1 MFDVTAAPF
10 AFPALQQK
18 QVYMDNAG
26 GSQVLGTVVESIRS
40 YLLNT
45 NVQLG
50 ATYPIS
56 KASTSAYMKGYEAGA
71 KFINAEPEEISIGV
85 STTQLLHNLSTA
97 LKFEPGDE
105 LILSKLNHEANTAPW
120 GKNRHAIEADCQM
133 ALLSDRTRLVA
144 CPHASNITGTIS
156 PIREIADAVHAHPRA
171 LLCVD
176 GVALAP
182 HRQVDVKALGVD
194 FYVSAPPLL
203 KVKNEKAFSWYKVY
217 GPHLA
222 QLYASTRIHDQIQS
236 LAHFFK
242 ATDTLDLK
250 LNLASAN
257 YELTQSIPHVV
268 EYFGSNPAATWAAMA
283 AHEERLQEILLAFL
297 TADERITIIGDPSPA
312 QDRRVPVISFII
324 RGMGSQQLVEAVEAR
339 TVYGFRSGHMYSH
352 RLLADVC
359 GLANVEDGVVRVSFL
374 HYNTA
379 EAEVRGLVEVLG
391 QVLGVWPSQS
401 RAMPRMVCLSDV
413 RLY

>member
-120 GKNRHAIEADCQM
+120 G
-133 ALLSDRTRLVA
+133 
-144 CPHASNITGTIS
+144 TIS

-194 FYVSAPPLL
+194 FYAPPPLL